1 MNENEEFTH
10 VQRRLCAVIAKSEW
24 TSSRMRMQKSGE
36 ELRESRAKSNRT
48 ANQFLQD
55 LLEKR
60 TDSDL
65 IDDNG
70 AVDRYNKF
78 LKYKSKFTDDP
89 NNTLDEF
96 DRRLRALNNTRRQ
109 QTNNKLN
116 NENLTI
122 ITERKSPQIELNSPL
137 IVEIPKQVFNEEK
150 VCQLKKRF

>member
-1 MNENEEFTH
+1 MNENEDFSQ

-48 ANQFLQD
+48 ANKFLQD

-60 TDSDL
+60 GDGDL

-78 LKYKSKFTDDP
+78 LKNKSALNDDT
-89 NNTLDEF
+89 NSSLDEF
-96 DRRLRALNNTRRQ
+96 DRRLRALNNNRRN
-109 QTNNKLN
+109 QTIKLSN
-116 NENLTI
+116 QT
-122 ITERKSPQIELNSPL
+122 LNSTSEKSHQYVQNDLPPT
-137 IVEIPKQVFNEEK
+137 IENKDDKKEILHTKQRV
-150 VCQLKKRF
+150 

>member
-1 MNENEEFTH
+1 MSENDEFTH

-55 LLEKR
+55 LLGKR

-70 AVDRYNKF
+70 AVDRYHKF
-78 LKYKSKFTDDP
+78 LKYKSGSNEDS
-89 NNTLDEF
+89 NSTLDEF
-96 DRRLRALNNTRRQ
+96 NRRLRALNANR
-109 QTNNKLN
+109 
-116 NENLTI
+116 EN
-122 ITERKSPQIELNSPL
+122 
-137 IVEIPKQVFNEEK
+137 
-150 VCQLKKRF
+150 QLKKVNNTTLHTMNDKNQQENHHHHHRQSPVAIDVQNDKKEIVLQVCS

>member
-36 ELRESRAKSNRT
+36 ELRESRAKSHRT

-70 AVDRYNKF
+70 AIDRYHKF
-78 LKYKSKFTDDP
+78 LKYKSVFNDDS
-89 NNTLDEF
+89 NSTLDEF
-96 DRRLRALNNTRRQ
+96 DRRLRALNNNRRN
-109 QTNNKLN
+109 QTNKVNKNLN
-116 NENLTI
+116 LNTINEKIQQQQVKHDLQSTI
-122 ITERKSPQIELNSPL
+122 
-137 IVEIPKQVFNEEK
+137 EIQNDKKDQVCK
-150 VCQLKKRF
+150 